1 MLAAG
6 GAQVELLTPRPR
18 CNAALLHK
26 LARVKKLT
34 RFFIFYLFIFL
45 AQLMNDV
52 DRGTNIAEFD
62 SVKEGILLHS

>member
-34 RFFIFYLFIFL
+34 RFFFFFL

>member
-1 MLAAG
+1 M
-6 GAQVELLTPRPR
+6 ELLTPRPR
-18 CNAALLHK
+18 CNAAFLNK

-34 RFFIFYLFIFL
+34 RFFFFFFFFFL